1 MNQRWKRRLTYGTN
15 ATLVTFFGIAI
26 LILLYAMVSQNR
38 VRWDLTEE
46 GRNTLSQDMIAKVAL
61 LDADA
66 EAVQI
71 TAFSAQR
78 GKGDASFK
86 NRAIKDLLRELGAR
100 SKVID
105 WRLVD
110 FDKDRLTAER
120 LGVTEYGHVVVQ
132 RGADRVDIRARDLFR
147 KQGKADARHNVF
159 LGEAAFARSFSQLHT
174 PKRRV
179 VYVLSGHGELD
190 PADRGPSGLADLADA
205 LDIERYDVEV
215 LDLISSSAGVDTP
228 RVPDDAAAV
237 LIPAARTELGVHEA
251 DALLTY
257 LSGGGGLLLAL
268 EPGSPVPDLLG
279 RLGISVPSGV
289 AMDRKVVFPFWDRP
303 IPRVKQHETTQ
314 GLREGKLTP
323 VLARVAPLMSV
334 DPAPDGMRTVPVLTT
349 SRDGWIERGGVVQGG
364 SPIYEPDIDGAGPV
378 YMALAT
384 EVRPGRGL
392 VRTGKRP
399 ARIFTVGDSDF
410 LSNGLLS
417 DGPGNV
423 TFTLDV
429 VHWLAGADLRVA
441 SVGARKKRVRRL
453 AITKEQLG
461 TLRWLS
467 MGFLPVLVGIVGFAV
482 RTNRRGR

>member
-1 MNQRWKRRLTYGTN
+1 MNQRWRRRLTYGTN
-15 ATLVTFFGIAI
+15 ASLVTFFGIAI
-26 LILLYAMVSQNR
+26 LILVYAMSSQSR

-46 GRNTLSQDMIAKVAL
+46 GRNTLSQDMIAKVSL
-61 LDADA
+61 LDTEA
-66 EAVQI
+66 EEVRI

-78 GKGDASFK
+78 GKEDAAFK
-86 NRAIKDLLRELGAR
+86 NRAIKDLLRELGTR
-100 SKVID
+100 SEVID

-147 KQGKADARHNVF
+147 KQGKADARHSVF
-159 LGEAAFARSFSQLHT
+159 LGESVFARAFSQLHT

-190 PADRGPSGLADLADA
+190 PADRGPSGLADLVDA

-215 LDLISSSAGVDTP
+215 LDLISSSAGVEAP
-228 RVPDDAAAV
+228 RVPDDAAVV

-257 LSGGGGLLLAL
+257 LSGGGGLLVSL
-268 EPGSPVPDLLG
+268 EPGSPIPGVLG
-279 RLGISVPSGV
+279 RIGVSVPSGV
-289 AMDRKVVFPFWDRP
+289 VMDRKVVFPFWDRP
-303 IPRVKQHETTQ
+303 IPRVRQHETTE

-323 VLARVAPLMSV
+323 VLARVAPLISV
-334 DPAPDGMRTVPVLTT
+334 DPSPDGMRTVPVLST
-349 SRDGWIERGGVVQGG
+349 SRDGWVERGGVLQGG
-364 SPIYEPDIDGAGPV
+364 SPVYEPDIDGAGPV
-378 YMALAT
+378 HMALAT
-384 EVRPGRGL
+384 EIRPGRGL
-392 VRTGKRP
+392 VRSGKRP
-399 ARIFTVGDSDF
+399 ARVLTVGDSDF

-423 TFTLDV
+423 TFTLDA

-441 SVGARKKRVRRL
+441 SVGARKRRVRRL

-461 TLRWLS
+461 SLRWLS
-467 MGFLPVLVGIVGFAV
+467 MGFLPLLVGIIGFAV

>member
-190 PADRGPSGLADLADA
+190 PADR
-205 LDIERYDVEV
+205 
-215 LDLISSSAGVDTP
+215 
-228 RVPDDAAAV
+228 DDN
-237 LIPAARTELGVHEA
+237 IR
-251 DALLTY
+251 
-257 LSGGGGLLLAL
+257 
-268 EPGSPVPDLLG
+268 
-279 RLGISVPSGV
+279 
-289 AMDRKVVFPFWDRP
+289 
-303 IPRVKQHETTQ
+303 
-314 GLREGKLTP
+314 
-323 VLARVAPLMSV
+323 
-334 DPAPDGMRTVPVLTT
+334 
-349 SRDGWIERGGVVQGG
+349 
-364 SPIYEPDIDGAGPV
+364 
-378 YMALAT
+378 
-384 EVRPGRGL
+384 
-392 VRTGKRP
+392 
-399 ARIFTVGDSDF
+399 
-410 LSNGLLS
+410 
-417 DGPGNV
+417 
-423 TFTLDV
+423 
-429 VHWLAGADLRVA
+429 
-441 SVGARKKRVRRL
+441 
-453 AITKEQLG
+453 
-461 TLRWLS
+461 
-467 MGFLPVLVGIVGFAV
+467 LVGVK
-482 RTNRRGR
+482 